1 MDFPAEQ
8 LRAFAAVV
16 DTGSFEG
23 AAARLHITP
32 SAVSQRIKALETQ
45 VGTVVV
51 RRRKPASPTTAGA
64 VLLRLARQVDLLAAE
79 AAAELAGHGGGEG
92 GTRAAI
98 PVAVNADSLATW
110 FSDVFESLAHED
122 GLEIELLREDES
134 VSAELL
140 RSGRAMAAVTTD
152 GRAVQGCVTEPLGTL
167 RYTAMASRSF
177 ADRWFG
183 QDPLSGLASAPVVNF
198 DRSDDLQS
206 SVAQEVLGLRPTPPV
221 HHVPDSTQYVRAVA
235 AGLGWGMVPGVQDP
249 GDGSLVVID
258 PAWSR
263 GVGLYWQRWKLD
275 SPALARVSAA
285 VHRAARE
292 SRALESRAEDRPPLR
307 PASSGVPGVRE

>member
-16 DTGSFEG
+16 DTGSFDG
-23 AAARLHITP
+23 AARRLHITP
-32 SAVSQRIKALETQ
+32 SAVSQRLKALENQ

-51 RRRKPASPTTAGA
+51 RRGKPAAPTSAGV

-79 AAAELAGHGGGEG
+79 ATAELAGHGGAGDASR
-92 GTRAAI
+92 TAI

-110 FSDVFESLAHED
+110 FSDVFEPLAGED
-122 GLEIELLREDES
+122 GLEIEILREDES

-140 RSGRAMAAVTTD
+140 RSGRVMAAVSTD
-152 GRAVQGCVTEPLGTL
+152 GRAVQGCVTEPLGIL

-183 QDPLSGLASAPVVNF
+183 QDPVGGLVSAPVVGF
-198 DRSDDLQS
+198 DRADELQRT
-206 SVAQEVLGLRPTPPV
+206 VAEAVLGRGPAAPV

-258 PAWSR
+258 PAWTH
-263 GVGLYWQRWKLD
+263 GVELYWQRWKLD

-285 VHRAARE
+285 VRRAARE
-292 SRALESRAEDRPPLR
+292 SRALESPPDSRSPRR
-307 PASSGVPGVRE
+307 PASPGGLAAPE